1 MIGDRKLNLVGSDL
15 FSDDEFEQER
25 AAAAASGHSLVDQKS
40 KRSNKT
46 QVNQLGLSNL
56 LDELALDSSSS
67 KNVDDE
73 DGVAMEFDKTPL
85 KASQSNM
92 GTDFKNVKIAA
103 DTRGSKRQARNF
115 PPGIEASSSSED
127 PSSFLSS
134 TPSSGGEGS

>member
-56 LDELALDSSSS
+56 LDELALDISSS
-67 KNVDDE
+67 KNADDE
-73 DGVAMEFDKTPL
+73 DGVAMVFDKNREKDGVPHLL
-85 KASQSNM
+85 KASQSNT
-92 GTDFKNVKIAA
+92 GTDFKNV
-103 DTRGSKRQARNF
+103 
-115 PPGIEASSSSED
+115 
-127 PSSFLSS
+127 
-134 TPSSGGEGS
+134 